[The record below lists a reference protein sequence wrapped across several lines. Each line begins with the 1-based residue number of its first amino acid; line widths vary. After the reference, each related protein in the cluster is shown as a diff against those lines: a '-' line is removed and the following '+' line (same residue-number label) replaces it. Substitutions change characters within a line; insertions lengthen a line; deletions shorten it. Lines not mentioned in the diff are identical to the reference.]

1 MWTDAPDYP
10 FAAQLVSLL
19 LRNRLRNGYFRIAL
33 YSTASTN
40 NAAYIIG
47 GSNNPY
53 FPNFMANDGYSTIIA
68 EFKNG
73 EWSKLGNLG
82 TFSKFCRIDGALCQ

>member
-10 FAAQLVSLL
+10 FAAQLVLLL

-53 FPNFMANDGYSTIIA
+53 IPNTMTNDGYSTIIA

-73 EWSKLGNLG
+73 EWSKLGDLG
-82 TFSKFCRIDGALCQ
+82 TFSKCCRRNHALSQ